1 MTTNSRF
8 DVCEHAPYCC
18 ISHRLRP
25 YWCRVCNTRAMF
37 PELHPAP
44 SCPIVIHNTVQYPQ
58 YPQYPHL
65 PQTTMILPQQV
76 YTGCQVPQV
85 QQCPEPVA
93 RVNCPNSCPAT
104 TCSIKK

>member
-1 MTTNSRF
+1 MTTNPRF
-8 DVCEHAPYCC
+8 DVCDHAPYCC

-44 SCPIVIHNTVQYPQ
+44 SCPIVIQQNAVQYMPQ
-58 YPQYPHL
+58 VVV
-65 PQTTMILPQQV
+65 PQTTMILPQPV

-85 QQCPEPVA
+85 QQCPEPV
-93 RVNCPNSCPAT
+93 RRTNCPDSCPAT
-104 TCSIKK
+104 TCSIKR